1 MNISYRRLLDRI
13 GHTFADETLL
23 EQALTHR
30 SYSSVNNERLEF
42 LGDAVLGMLV
52 SQILYERFK
61 GASEGD
67 LSQLRACLVRGE
79 ALAGLASEMDLGEH
93 LRLGGGE
100 LKSGGARRQ
109 SILANAVEAIIGA
122 IFLDAGI
129 EACRDRVLQWFA
141 SRLENLSVSALNRD
155 AKTRLQEYLQQFGR
169 ELPIY
174 EVVDISG
181 EAHVRLFNVR
191 CGLIDAPEHATGQ
204 AASRKKAEQIAA
216 ASVLEQLLNSG
227 QPSKRP
233 ILTVKATLEDND

>member
-1 MNISYRRLLDRI
+1 MNISYRRLLNRI
-13 GHTFADETLL
+13 GHTFADEALL

-30 SYSSVNNERLEF
+30 SYSAVNNERLEF
-42 LGDAVLGMLV
+42 LGDAVLGLLV

-61 GASEGD
+61 DASEGD
-67 LSQLRACLVRGE
+67 LSQLRASLVRGE
-79 ALAGLASEMDLGEH
+79 VLAGLASEMGLGEH

-129 EACRDRVLQWFA
+129 DACRGRILHWFA
-141 SRLENLSVSALNRD
+141 GRLENLSVTVLNKD
-155 AKTRLQEYLQQFGR
+155 AKTRLQEYLQQLGR
-169 ELPIY
+169 ELPLY

-181 EAHVRLFNVR
+181 EAHARLFNVR
-191 CGLIDAPEHATGQ
+191 CGLIDAPESAVGQ

-216 ASVLEQLLNSG
+216 ANVLDQLLNPG
-227 QPSKRP
+227 QHSMRP
-233 ILTVKATLEDND
+233 ILTVKPTLEEND

>member
-42 LGDAVLGMLV
+42 LGDAVLGMLI

-61 GASEGD
+61 DASEGD
-67 LSQLRACLVRGE
+67 LSQLRASLVRGE
-79 ALAGLASEMDLGEH
+79 ALAGLASEMGLGEH

-109 SILANAVEAIIGA
+109 SILANVVEAIIGA

-129 EACRDRVLQWFA
+129 EACRDRILHWFA

-227 QPSKRP
+227 QPAKRP